1 LRKNMKKLT
10 TLLGTSIFA
19 VSGLIVPM
27 TAMAYPQSA
36 ESKVEDSFPSSAPTS
51 SVQPSRKMALYSD
64 CLRAHEGMNGA
75 EFKQVNKFC
84 SCVADQT
91 IQSDSTFSS
100 CAAEGGS
107 GGSGGTFGMIGEM
120 APSIITGV
128 VQGIS
133 SNSGKSSRG
142 GGLLRR
148 SGSLLD
154 GLGGLLGGGLLGG
167 GGGGI
172 GDILKGR

>member
-1 LRKNMKKLT
+1 MKKLT

-27 TAMAYPQSA
+27 TAMAYPQSG
-36 ESKVEDSFPSSAPTS
+36 ESKVEDSFPTSSAPTS
-51 SVQPSRKMALYSD
+51 TTVQPSRKMALYSD
-64 CLRAHEGMNGA
+64 CLHAHEGVNSA
-75 EFKQVNKFC
+75 DFKQVNKFC

-91 IQSDSTFSS
+91 IQSDSTYSS
-100 CAAEGGS
+100 CAAESGS

-128 VQGIS
+128 VQGIA

-148 SGSLLD
+148 SGGLLD

>member
-1 LRKNMKKLT
+1 MKKLT

-27 TAMAYPQSA
+27 TAMAYPQSDG
-36 ESKVEDSFPSSAPTS
+36 SKVEDSFPTSSAPTS
-51 SVQPSRKMALYSD
+51 TTVQPSRKMALYSD
-64 CLRAHEGMNGA
+64 CLRAHEGVNGA

-91 IQSDSTFSS
+91 IQSDATYSS
-100 CAAEGGS
+100 CAAESGS

-128 VQGIS
+128 VQGIT
-133 SNSGKSSRG
+133 SNSGRSKS
-142 GGLLRR
+142 GGLLGR
-148 SGSLLD
+148 SGGLLD

>member
-1 LRKNMKKLT
+1 MKKLT

-36 ESKVEDSFPSSAPTS
+36 DSKAEESLSNSTS
-51 SVQPSRKMALYSD
+51 NSRVQPSQKMALYSD
-64 CLRAHEGMNGA
+64 CLHAHEGMSGA
-75 EFKQVNKFC
+75 DFKQVNKFC
-84 SCVADQT
+84 SCVADQS
-91 IQSDSTFSS
+91 IQGDSTFSS
-100 CAAEGGS
+100 CATGGGS

-128 VQGIS
+128 VQGIA
-133 SNSGKSSRG
+133 SNSGKSRG
-142 GGLLRR
+142 GGLLGK
-148 SGSLLD
+148 SGGLLD
-154 GLGGLLGGGLLGG
+154 GLSGILGGGLLGG

>member
-1 LRKNMKKLT
+1 MKKLT
-10 TLLGTSIFA
+10 TLLGTSLFA

-36 ESKVEDSFPSSAPTS
+36 EPKAEESLPNVPTS
-51 SVQPSRKMALYSD
+51 TVQPSQKMALYSD
-64 CLRAHEGMNGA
+64 CLHAHADVSGA
-75 EFKQVNKFC
+75 DFKQVNKFC
-84 SCVADQT
+84 ACVADQT
-91 IQSDSTFSS
+91 IQGDSALSS
-100 CAAEGGS
+100 CAADSGS

-133 SNSGKSSRG
+133 SNSGKSG
-142 GGLLRR
+142 GGLLGGK
-148 SGSLLD
+148 SGGILD

-167 GGGGI
+167 GSGGGI

>member
-1 LRKNMKKLT
+1 MKKLT

-19 VSGLIVPM
+19 VSGLVAPM
-27 TAMAYPQSA
+27 TAMAYPQSD
-36 ESKVEDSFPSSAPTS
+36 ESKVEDSFPTNSAPTS
-51 SVQPSRKMALYSD
+51 TVQPSRKMALYSD
-64 CLRAHEGMNGA
+64 CLHAHEGVNGA
-75 EFKQVNKFC
+75 DFKQVNKFC

-91 IQSDSTFSS
+91 VQSDSTYSS
-100 CAAEGGS
+100 CAADSGS

-133 SNSGKSSRG
+133 SNSGKSKG
-142 GGLLRR
+142 GGLLGK
-148 SGSLLD
+148 SGGLLD

-167 GGGGI
+167 GSSGGGI

>member
-1 LRKNMKKLT
+1 MKKLT

-27 TAMAYPQSA
+27 TAMAYPQSDG
-36 ESKVEDSFPSSAPTS
+36 SKVEDSFPTGSAPTS
-51 SVQPSRKMALYSD
+51 TVQPSRKMALYSD
-64 CLRAHEGMNGA
+64 CLRAHEGVNGA
-75 EFKQVNKFC
+75 DFKQVNKFC

-91 IQSDSTFSS
+91 IQSDSTYSS
-100 CAAEGGS
+100 CAAESGS

-128 VQGIS
+128 VQGIA

-142 GGLLRR
+142 GGLLRK
-148 SGSLLD
+148 GGGLLD
-154 GLGGLLGGGLLGG
+154 SLGGLFGGGLLGG